1 MKKITC
7 KINDNLTVELRNVVE
22 TYGHDDSIPFNAD
35 IYVFLDGKKRGTYAG
50 YAYNDGWGGM
60 STIHCENEKVQ
71 PILKQL
77 NKDLRKNRVVPYESG
92 GRTTYLDAD
101 FEFLV
106 NLMVEECLYCG
117 VKDYDFEKNFVPKKS
132 A

>member
-35 IYVFLDGKKRGTYAG
+35 IYVFLDGKKRATYAG

-60 STIHCENEKVQ
+60 STIHCDNEKVQ

-77 NKDLRKNRVVPYESG
+77 NKDLKENRVVPYESR

-117 VKDYDFEKNFVPKKS
+117 VKDYDFEKNFVPKKT